1 MRRATTMYPLVI
13 EYTSHARKR
22 LYERNISE
30 EEVLEALEHPDEV
43 WFDTWTNRLIAVS
56 LDTGVGVVYIQR
68 HSRLVVVTVMR
79 LRELNH
85 VIRSHR
91 KRFRKISYY

>member
-1 MRRATTMYPLVI
+1 MHPLVI
-13 EYTSHARKR
+13 EYTAHARKR

-30 EEVLEALEHPDEV
+30 GEVLETLKYPDDV
-43 WFDTWTNRLIAVS
+43 WFDTWTDRLIAVS
-56 LDTGVGVVYIQR
+56 LSTGIGVVYIQR
-68 HSRLVVVTVMR
+68 HGKLIVVTVMR

-91 KRFRKISYY
+91 KRFRKVSY